1 MSISYIRTCTHQRT
15 NIIHKNVWR
24 LLLLLNLVPR
34 MDRSIEKLMSNVT
47 ICVASTMSYSYG
59 YGYGVRPYS
68 RRRVS
73 NREST
78 GNLTRVAPRYFLVIS
93 QK

>member
-47 ICVASTMSYSYG
+47 LCVASTELYYVVL
-59 YGYGVRPYS
+59 VRV
-68 RRRVS
+68 RVS
-73 NREST
+73 DT
-78 GNLTRVAPRYFLVIS
+78 AVCTQLYTAVPG
-93 QK
+93 